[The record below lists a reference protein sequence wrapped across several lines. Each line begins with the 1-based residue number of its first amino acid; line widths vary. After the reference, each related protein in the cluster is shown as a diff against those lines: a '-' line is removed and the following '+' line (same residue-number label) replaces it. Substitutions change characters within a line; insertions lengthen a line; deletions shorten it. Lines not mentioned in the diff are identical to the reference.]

1 MRKRVVIILS
11 LLTVIAFG
19 FNSYIMADDIQN
31 EESNVEEKNTDV
43 LDKENIL
50 KNIKDCKEELKQEL
64 IKIDN
69 KIETIK
75 KKQEYITYPAIR
87 LNVDTPI
94 FGLSS
99 VCNYKLKITS
109 EVSTADVASGY
120 SIKDI
125 IRNNSL
131 KVPSFSVGSIVVI
144 TRDIEFNE
152 DITLIDANTAVLKLM
167 QYIEQVESVNEFLD
181 KQISKIYSE
190 YIPKEKSEK
199 IQSLKSRINN
209 LKSGLD
215 EIDPKIAKIYI
226 SCIDSEKYLEYYNQ
240 YLKINSLVYDYDDAL
255 KNILIEDNMLLEYE
269 KKIVELESQY
279 LNLKQNVLDSESV
292 INEKLDLENMLIN
305 IRETLINK
313 KNIIEKYINES
324 AIKKEVVNQDSVVE
338 NTNEENEIEAQSEI
352 KSDEGNVTETATEEI
367 KVYDVTSTKNFDN
380 LGKDIESIDKKIIEL
395 LGQDILDKIN
405 NVDKKEINEEIANK
419 EEVNNVLTNEITSQ
433 KKDETLSEMLK
444 IYNDFLINENKFY
457 SDNINLILKDTT
469 TKISSLSK
477 YTDYSTISDIRYIYM
492 ELPRALKKDLDLYSM
507 KKNIDLE
514 CLEKNLYEKLQK
526 LISVNVNITKVYN
539 EKISQGIDM

>member
-1 MRKRVVIILS
+1 
-11 LLTVIAFG
+11 
-19 FNSYIMADDIQN
+19 
-31 EESNVEEKNTDV
+31 
-43 LDKENIL
+43 
-50 KNIKDCKEELKQEL
+50 
-64 IKIDN
+64 
-69 KIETIK
+69 
-75 KKQEYITYPAIR
+75 
-87 LNVDTPI
+87 
-94 FGLSS
+94 
-99 VCNYKLKITS
+99 
-109 EVSTADVASGY
+109 
-120 SIKDI
+120 
-125 IRNNSL
+125 
-131 KVPSFSVGSIVVI
+131 
-144 TRDIEFNE
+144 
-152 DITLIDANTAVLKLM
+152 
-167 QYIEQVESVNEFLD
+167 
-181 KQISKIYSE
+181 
-190 YIPKEKSEK
+190 
-199 IQSLKSRINN
+199 
-209 LKSGLD
+209 
-215 EIDPKIAKIYI
+215 
-226 SCIDSEKYLEYYNQ
+226 
-240 YLKINSLVYDYDDAL
+240 
-255 KNILIEDNMLLEYE
+255 MLLEYE